1 MKIGGDLERGRKQ
14 STISIFLFNI
24 LKVKLKMIRLDILIE
39 IEIKLSFWHF
49 EFNNIMN
56 NFKSNKMI

>member
-1 MKIGGDLERGRKQ
+1 MEGDLERGRKQ

-39 IEIKLSFWHF
+39 IEIKLSIWHF
-49 EFNNIMN
+49 KFNKIMN
-56 NFKSNKMI
+56 NFKSNKII